1 MREYFYPNEVDIE
14 IENGVRV
21 AYLKHNWKDI
31 RKQNESKTT
40 NSLTKE
46 EWEVIHRR
54 LFADS
59 IKTYR

>member
-31 RKQNESKTT
+31 RKANESKTT
-40 NSLTKE
+40 NTLTKE

-54 LFADS
+54 LFANS
-59 IKTYR
+59 IKSYR

>member
-31 RKQNESKTT
+31 RKANESKTT
-40 NSLTKE
+40 NTLTKE

-54 LFADS
+54 LFAET
-59 IKTYR
+59 IRKFK